1 MRATWGAPLA
11 DARAQR
17 YSLHAGTARQRTPLE
32 LSAQYG
38 VSASEWR
45 RTKRVLGAHRR
56 RIARDVALLVAVHG
70 LALLGVTLGVAFA
83 APSPGMGAIAC
94 GVPSV
99 ALAASCGALAW
110 YYWAEIVPRRR
121 AAACGVLTR
130 TMFGYK
136 GLAVVYRRGYAGMD
150 AAGFFLVPWADD
162 APEPFGLGGRTP
174 KRQLT
179 LGSRHSSAPF
189 SSTHASHSSR
199 RLSATRLSR
208 LLDAAAPTGGR
219 APAHGTPARGARGSA
234 ATVDA
239 AARSAAAATARAEQR
254 AAAARS
260 ALTPV
265 RSVPPIALGSVAPP
279 VAPSARPPSSP
290 VVPLLSVPT
299 GGLDALSY
307 LPHDAREVLDA
318 IRRLPQLAIGASST
332 DPRVRLDA
340 IISISRLL
348 AREHDPPIDAALSA
362 GALPS
367 LAAALRAAGSGG
379 EGEVGVDDDDAT
391 KSVGVEAAMIS
402 ETLVEATWALT
413 NITAGSSEHAAAV
426 VASGCVADLVRLGGA
441 SDTQLAEQAVW
452 ALGNLAGDSAS
463 ARDAVLQHGGAA
475 VLASHLAATDR
486 PALARTA
493 CWVACNVAR
502 TEPRPP
508 RAAVAPLL
516 GGLASALQL
525 RAAPPDEENTA
536 QALWAFIHLCAP
548 SAPARADTAG
558 GGNDGGDDG
567 GEMYGHDEARLA
579 AAAIAAALSARGL
592 RALGEL
598 CAHNAL
604 LLCRPAVRL
613 LALLAG
619 ADANVADA
627 VVRAGALLP
636 LVGALSP
643 AADWRVQKAR
653 ARRSARRARARVSRG
668 AERAPRPTLCL
679 AAPPTCPRRCAP
691 AGGVRCATQLAFRR
705 ARPSRRRARREARA
719 RPVRAAR
726 RRGDTATRAARR
738 RRRALRRRRARVG
751 RAARTHRRGRRS
763 RAALRARQDRRCA
776 PHRRCDRRARAHACS
791 RRARAR
797 AQTDAQLA
805 AQLDGQQGVPA
816 HPRRY
821 RAPAAGQVD
830 RACARHAC
838 ARRAIYVRRASCP
851 SFASCARSSAT
862 RPGAQVE
869 GATRTCCRCENS

>member
-1 MRATWGAPLA
+1 MARVLKAPEIKLAVDLNMTRVASRLMLLNSVVRMERPLA
-11 DARAQR
+11 THMSQR

-627 VVRAGALLP
+627 VSERRGRHFASLPHPRVLAVARQQEACDALHSLLSAAPAHLDAALDARLVPALCALLGDEATPPPVLRAAADALCGAVARASAEQRARIGADGALAP
-636 LVGALSP
+636 LCALVRT
-643 AADWRVQKAR
+643 ADAHLTADATDALAR
-653 ARRSARRARARVSRG
+653 MLAP
-668 AERAPRPTLCL
+668 AERALVRKPTHSWRRNSMDSKACQLIL
-679 AAPPTCPRRCAP
+679 AATAP
-691 AGGVRCATQLAFRR
+691 QLQQRDSSWCSGRGG
-705 ARPSRRRARREARA
+705 
-719 RPVRAAR
+719 
-726 RRGDTATRAARR
+726 
-738 RRRALRRRRARVG
+738 
-751 RAARTHRRGRRS
+751 
-763 RAALRARQDRRCA
+763 
-776 PHRRCDRRARAHACS
+776 
-791 RRARAR
+791 
-797 AQTDAQLA
+797 DANL
-805 AQLDGQQGVPA
+805 LSV
-816 HPRRY
+816 
-821 RAPAAGQVD
+821 
-830 RACARHAC
+830 
-838 ARRAIYVRRASCP
+838 
-851 SFASCARSSAT
+851 
-862 RPGAQVE
+862 
-869 GATRTCCRCENS
+869 